1 VIVEGLELETLPDG
15 RIARHATLVPERGEP
30 TAVRVAVPA
39 GFAPPEPDDATG
51 PLALALLL
59 AMRTGEDLLLR
70 GRVDS
75 ALLGRVD
82 QLQEHY
88 LGCAPQRLRPVGVE
102 ADGTLDDGEPAP
114 LAAACFSRGVDSI
127 YQAATRRGRDG
138 PLDALLFVDR
148 IEPIHDAAVRAR
160 EIELAEKAAAL
171 LGLPLVLADAPLRE
185 LADASF
191 DWEDAVGAGLGWVG
205 HALSGRIGRL
215 VIPSSDSIAS
225 LGPTG
230 AGPALDP
237 LLSSRRIAFEPGGVE
252 RTRMGKVEWIVR
264 NEPGLLPYLKVCF
277 AENREDNCG
286 RCGKCLHTM
295 ACLRAVGALEQAS
308 GFPPE
313 LDLDLVAGEVHGLIS
328 VLIEL
333 AAVRDA
339 ALAEGD
345 EELAAALATS
355 LRRSAQTRP
364 PFTAVD
370 RPSFRALNSRRTR
383 DLLYGGVRRPEVA
396 LAPVSRPVLPG
407 IGLVRALDPRGRRHL
422 YGAGWLPVGQ
432 VTAELGALSVEG
444 AGEVPL
450 WILRDGRLAT
460 AAEAPRGATATTR
473 ARLRHLLSPLRGGG
487 GPKRAARRALDY
499 IAVGTLGPAA
509 PDLAA
514 APVGYLYAGPA
525 PDRVALWVGE
535 HPATGDQ
542 YAAPSAQEVT
552 AAGYGDPRLLGYLE
566 AHAPLTGT
574 LGAHLSPVIP
584 WASL

>member
-1 VIVEGLELETLPDG
+1 LIVEGLELETLADG
-15 RIARHATLVPERGEP
+15 RVARHATLVPERGEP
-30 TAVRVAVPA
+30 RAVRVVVPA

-51 PLALALLL
+51 PLPLALLL
-59 AMRTGEDLLLR
+59 AMRAGEDLQLR

-75 ALLGRVD
+75 ALLARLD
-82 QLQEHY
+82 ELQEHY
-88 LGCAPQRLRPVGVE
+88 LACAPQRLQSVAVKAE
-102 ADGTLDDGEPAP
+102 GTLDDGEPAP
-114 LAAACFSRGVDSI
+114 LTAACFSRGVDSI
-127 YQAATRRGRDG
+127 YQAAKRRGRDG

-160 EIELAEKAAAL
+160 EIELAGEAAAL
-171 LGLPLVLADAPLRE
+171 LGLPLVLAEAPLRE

-191 DWEDAVGAGLGWVG
+191 DWEDAIGAALGWVG
-205 HALSGRIGRL
+205 HALSGQIGRL

-295 ACLRAVGALEQAS
+295 ACLRAAGALGQAS

-313 LDLDLVAGEVHGLIS
+313 LDLDLVAGELQGLIS

-333 AAVRDA
+333 TAVRDA
-339 ALAEGD
+339 ALAAGD
-345 EELAAALATS
+345 EELAAALTVT

-364 PFTAVD
+364 PFTVVD
-370 RPSFRALNSRRTR
+370 RPSFRALHSRRTR
-383 DLLYGGVRRPEVA
+383 DFLHGGVRAPEVE
-396 LAPVSRPVLPG
+396 LAPVAHPVLPG
-407 IGLVRALDPRGRRHL
+407 IGLVRALDPRGRRHV

-450 WILRDGRLAT
+450 WILPDGRLAT
-460 AAEAPRGATATTR
+460 TAEAPRGARGTAGT
-473 ARLRHLLSPLRGGG
+473 RLRHLLSPLRGDG
-487 GPKRAARRALDY
+487 GPKRAARRALDL
-499 IAVGTLGPAA
+499 IAVGSLGPAA
-509 PDLAA
+509 PDPAA
-514 APVGYLYAGPA
+514 APVGYLHAGPA
-525 PDRVALWVGE
+525 PDRIALWVGE
-535 HPATGDQ
+535 HPPTGDQ
-542 YAAPSAQEVT
+542 YAAASAEEVT
-552 AAGYGDPRLLGYLE
+552 AAGYADPRLLGYLE

-584 WASL
+584 WASS